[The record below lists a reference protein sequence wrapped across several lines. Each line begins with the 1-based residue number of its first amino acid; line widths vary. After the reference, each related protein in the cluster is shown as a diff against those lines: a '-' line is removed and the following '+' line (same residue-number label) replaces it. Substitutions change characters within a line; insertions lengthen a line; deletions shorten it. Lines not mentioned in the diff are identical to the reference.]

1 MKHKSEAPNIYRQW
15 RSDIQTY
22 FRQEPGG
29 ETFTSEA
36 LEYLRSD
43 NGGEFIGTCFR
54 NQLQSDGAQHE
65 TSAPDTPEQNGL
77 AERMNQTLS
86 TLANTMLEES
96 KLPKSF
102 WADAMATAAY
112 VTAQSPANGING
124 KTPYEVLFNR
134 HVDPTIFWS
143 FGCPAYALVPK
154 DKRSGKF
161 HPHAR
166 KGIMIG
172 YTHGQHAYKLL
183 DLQKCTVISSRHVRF
198 NETETLDPFET
209 TPWAANPTGNQWEG
223 LTPARL
229 HTKLDPTPTDDDEED
244 QGPPKPAEPV
254 GAVGG
259 HQPPPPPEPEPEP
272 VGAQR
277 PQTPEALDLHAEP
290 WTPPQQILP
299 CPRSPP
305 PHQRRSA

>member
-1 MKHKSEAPNIYRQW
+1 
-15 RSDIQTY
+15 
-22 FRQEPGG
+22 
-29 ETFTSEA
+29 
-36 LEYLRSD
+36 
-43 NGGEFIGTCFR
+43 
-54 NQLQSDGAQHE
+54 
-65 TSAPDTPEQNGL
+65 
-77 AERMNQTLS
+77 MNQTLS

-134 HVDPTIFWS
+134 RIDPTIFQS

-161 HPHAR
+161 HPHAQ

-183 DLQKCTVISSRHVRF
+183 DLQKRTMISSRHVHF
-198 NETETLDPFET
+198 NETGTLDPSET
-209 TPWAANPTGNQWEG
+209 APWAANPTGNQWEG
-223 LTPARL
+223 LTPAWL
-229 HTKLDPTPTDDDEED
+229 HTKLV

-259 HQPPPPPEPEPEP
+259 HQPPPPPEPKPEP
-272 VGAQR
+272 VGAQC
-277 PQTPEALDLHAEP
+277 PQTLEALDLHAEP
-290 WTPPQQILP
+290 RTPPQQIFP
-299 CPRSPP
+299 HPRSPP
-305 PHQRRSA
+305 PHQRCSARERRPADRNQDYQRTLDEEVGQ